1 MVGFAGRESDNIINH
16 RRVIFFV
23 AFACDIP
30 QMGRAG
36 DIVHFEQRMIGAEH
50 WLLVINVDRRSARS
64 ARFQRLF
71 QRALR
76 DQPRAARIYQQGRRL
91 HAPEIV
97 ARNDTARL
105 LVER

>member
-16 RRVIFFV
+16 HGVIFFV
-23 AFACDIP
+23 ALPSDVT

-36 DIVHFEQRMIGAEH
+36 DIVHFKEWMIGAEH

-64 ARFQRLF
+64 ARFQRVF

-76 DQPRAARIYQQGRRL
+76 DQPRAARVYQQPRRL
-91 HAPEIV
+91 HASEIV
-97 ARNDTARL
+97 A
-105 LVER
+105 